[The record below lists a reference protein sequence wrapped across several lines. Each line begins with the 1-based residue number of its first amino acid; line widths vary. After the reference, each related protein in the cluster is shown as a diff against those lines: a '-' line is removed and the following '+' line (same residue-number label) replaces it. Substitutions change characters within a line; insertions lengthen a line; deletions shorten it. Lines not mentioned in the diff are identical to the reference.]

1 MMSRPVEEEWGQ
13 PWSIRE
19 VIAGSRLFDSQTAQ
33 KRAKETRRQAVAI
46 ATTADK
52 MARRVLWSIKTRRST
67 APRVL
72 ARRAA
77 RPLL

>member
-1 MMSRPVEEEWGQ
+1 MMSWQAEENRGL
-13 PWSIRE
+13 PWSIHE
-19 VIAGSRLFDSQTAQ
+19 VIADSSLLDPQTAYG
-33 KRAKETRRQAVAI
+33 RARETRRQAVTK
-46 ATTADK
+46 ATTANK